1 MNAQDFATFEALWAA
16 LWEYIYKVLAYFGIE
31 LKAE

>member
-1 MNAQDFATFEALWAA
+1 MADKFATFEALWAA
-16 LWEYIYKVLAYFGIE
+16 LWDYIYKVLAYFGYD